1 MQISFSDRPL
11 LHPFAPPRIAL
22 LSKVSI
28 GKFKSHFTIG
38 LNLNSNAVLPLGHK
52 MLCSSRC
59 VSVCVCVGEH
69 LLLLFV
75 LVLVK
80 YQMLAVSL
88 SRWKSV
94 LWLSVR

>member
-11 LHPFAPPRIAL
+11 PHPFAPPRIAL

-52 MLCSSRC
+52 MLCSSQC
-59 VSVCVCVGEH
+59 VCVCVGEH

-75 LVLVK
+75 LVLVTISNASCFAQPLEK
-80 YQMLAVSL
+80 CFVALG
-88 SRWKSV
+88 
-94 LWLSVR
+94 